1 MHRKS
6 SSILL
11 GIVLLSQTIIPLA
24 FAGDDCIFIRD
35 RDQRNLCKGDCI
47 FIVDRELRDLC
58 KGVTSETKKLPSEY
72 RERREQD
79 SHNSRYERQS
89 RYDDSDS
96 VDEEEGDS
104 GSDEYYVQRD
114 DERPANRSRKTRR

>member
-6 SSILL
+6 RFLLL
-11 GIVLLSQTIIPLA
+11 GIVLLSATTMPSA

-47 FIVDRELRDLC
+47 FIVDRDLRNLC
-58 KGVTSETKKLPSEY
+58 KGVTVEDKKLPSK
-72 RERREQD
+72 RSERWEQD
-79 SHNSRYERQS
+79 SHNIRHER
-89 RYDDSDS
+89 RTGYDDTDS

-104 GSDEYYVQRD
+104 GSDEYYLQRD